1 MATVGHGLRDR
12 EQRVKGQVEGLKA
25 VHEDGKGKAHGHADG
40 KAQGGLG
47 QGPQQVLAEQR
58 QVSHQGGHHLHGA
71 GQHEVGHQTGR
82 AGPLPGGENA
92 QDGADGRDDP
102 LCGPGDVHVLLS
114 YAAEPADLGANSGS
128 PSWYLATLCSVVMTS
143 PSGLK
148 LILA

>member
-1 MATVGHGLRDR
+1 MDVVRGGAQGLA
-12 EQRVKGQVEGLKA
+12 VQVEGLKA
-25 VHEDGKGKAHGHADG
+25 VHEDGKGKAHGHADD

-58 QVSHQGGHHLHGA
+58 QVSHQGGHHLRGA
-71 GQHEVGHQTGR
+71 GQHEVGHQAGR
-82 AGPLPGGENA
+82 AGTLPDGKDA

-102 LCGPGDVHVLLS
+102 LCGPGDAHALLS